1 MADMPRY
8 YFDLKFDAESPSHD
22 EEGTMLADI
31 PAAEI
36 EAVRAL
42 CDFTKEAVSSEQ
54 DLTSLAII
62 VRDVTGPVFE
72 AVLNFEMKRLN

>member
-8 YFDLKFDAESPSHD
+8 YFDLKFDGESPSHD
-22 EEGTMLADI
+22 EEGTILADI

-42 CDFTKEAVSSEQ
+42 CDFTKEIVRSDQ
-54 DLTSLAII
+54 DLTFLAII
-62 VRDVTGPVFE
+62 IRDDTGPVLE